1 MDASALRAG
10 VVRKSIAGTSGAARE
25 LSMIKHVSQ
34 RSILMGRFWVALLA
48 LAIGGS
54 WGCGG
59 SNSFAGGPGTT
70 PTPTPTPVPTPTPTG
85 LPAGTIGLK
94 VLDTSVPPGGIF
106 QFQLSNTEPK
116 PIGHGSTRPQVPSGP
131 VRGVAVNDPSGKAA
145 GIAVINTSV
154 SPTDIKLQLSS
165 PDALLGTDITY
176 PVVTMSMPLSGSLTP
191 GATFPISIDK
201 ANTSFF
207 DSSKAYTTIEFA
219 PGTLTIAPAGSAY
232 VSDVL
237 PAGGLLPDRT
247 LIKVFGAGFNANT
260 KVSIEGTTIVPAD
273 QTLVNSGEID
283 VKICNG
289 TVADTATVCPNNGG
303 SMQLDGERVRV
314 KDTNTN
320 FVIEYYTYLRADD
333 EPGSSANAQVN
344 LVHPMFSRVTYLSAT
359 IPLVVS
365 ATQFTGLSLQNT
377 SASDSGIKIELLDAS
392 NASLANVSFILHGLG
407 SGTAGKK
414 ITRDVIADWF
424 PSPPAGAAKVRVTV
438 TSGPAVQVLGML
450 GDTSAGTIV
459 PVIPQ

>member
-1 MDASALRAG
+1 
-10 VVRKSIAGTSGAARE
+10 
-25 LSMIKHVSQ
+25 MIKLVSQ
-34 RSILMGRFWVALLA
+34 LSILRGKFWVALLA

-59 SNSFAGGPGTT
+59 SNAFVGGPGST
-70 PTPTPTPVPTPTPTG
+70 PTPTPTPVPTPAPTPAP
-85 LPAGTIGLK
+85 LPAGTIGLA
-94 VLDTSVPPGGIF
+94 VLNTSVPPGGIF

-116 PIGHGSTRPQVPSGP
+116 PIGHGSTRPQVPAGP
-131 VRGVAVNDPSGKAA
+131 VRGVAVNDPSGKSA

-176 PVVTMSMPLSGSLTP
+176 PVVTISMPLSPSLTS
-191 GATFPISIDK
+191 GATLPISIDT

-207 DSSKAYTTIEFA
+207 DSTKAYTAIEFA
-219 PGTLTIAPAGSAY
+219 PGTLTIAPVGSPY

-247 LIKVFGAGFNANT
+247 LIKIFGAGFNANT

-289 TVADTATVCPNNGG
+289 TVADTATVCPNNGT

-407 SGTAGKK
+407 AGTAGKK

-424 PSPPAGAAKVRVTV
+424 PSPPAGAATVRVTV

>member
-1 MDASALRAG
+1 
-10 VVRKSIAGTSGAARE
+10 
-25 LSMIKHVSQ
+25 
-34 RSILMGRFWVALLA
+34 
-48 LAIGGS
+48 
-54 WGCGG
+54 
-59 SNSFAGGPGTT
+59 
-70 PTPTPTPVPTPTPTG
+70 
-85 LPAGTIGLK
+85 TI
-94 VLDTSVPPGGIF
+94 
-106 QFQLSNTEPK
+106 
-116 PIGHGSTRPQVPSGP
+116 
-131 VRGVAVNDPSGKAA
+131 
-145 GIAVINTSV
+145 
-154 SPTDIKLQLSS
+154 
-165 PDALLGTDITY
+165 
-176 PVVTMSMPLSGSLTP
+176 SMPLSASLTP
-191 GATFPISIDK
+191 GTTFPISIDK

-207 DSSKAYTTIEFA
+207 DSSKAYTAIEFA
-219 PGTLTIAPAGSAY
+219 SGTLTIAPVGSPY

-247 LIKVFGAGFNANT
+247 LIKIFGAGFNANT
-260 KVSIEGTTIVPAD
+260 KVSIEGTTIIPAD

-314 KDTNTN
+314 KDTTTN
-320 FVIEYYTYLRADD
+320 FVIEYYTYLRAND
-333 EPGSSANAQVN
+333 EPGSSANGQIN

-407 SGTAGKK
+407 AGTAGRK

-459 PVIPQ
+459 PVIAQ

>member
-1 MDASALRAG
+1 MDACALPSCRP
-10 VVRKSIAGTSGAARE
+10 RKSIAGPTGGARE
-25 LSMIKHVSQ
+25 LSMNKHVSQ

-59 SNSFAGGPGTT
+59 SNSLAGGPGTT
-70 PTPTPTPVPTPTPTG
+70 PTPTPTPVPTPTPAP

-176 PVVTMSMPLSGSLTP
+176 PVVTLSMPLSGSLTP

-207 DSSKAYTTIEFA
+207 DSSKVYTTIEFA
-219 PGTLTIAPAGSAY
+219 PGTLTIAPAGSPY

-237 PAGGLLPDRT
+237 PAGGLLP
-247 LIKVFGAGFNANT
+247 
-260 KVSIEGTTIVPAD
+260 
-273 QTLVNSGEID
+273 
-283 VKICNG
+283 
-289 TVADTATVCPNNGG
+289 
-303 SMQLDGERVRV
+303 
-314 KDTNTN
+314 
-320 FVIEYYTYLRADD
+320 
-333 EPGSSANAQVN
+333 
-344 LVHPMFSRVTYLSAT
+344 
-359 IPLVVS
+359 
-365 ATQFTGLSLQNT
+365 
-377 SASDSGIKIELLDAS
+377 
-392 NASLANVSFILHGLG
+392 
-407 SGTAGKK
+407 
-414 ITRDVIADWF
+414 
-424 PSPPAGAAKVRVTV
+424 
-438 TSGPAVQVLGML
+438 
-450 GDTSAGTIV
+450 
-459 PVIPQ
+459 

>member
-1 MDASALRAG
+1 
-10 VVRKSIAGTSGAARE
+10 
-25 LSMIKHVSQ
+25 MIKHVSQ
-34 RSILMGRFWVALLA
+34 RSILMGKFRVALLA

-59 SNSFAGGPGTT
+59 SNSFAGAPGT
-70 PTPTPTPVPTPTPTG
+70 PTPTPTPVPTPTPAP

-94 VLDTSVPPGGIF
+94 VLNTSVPPGGIF

-116 PIGHGSTRPQVPSGP
+116 PIGHGSTRPQVPAGP

-176 PVVTMSMPLSGSLTP
+176 PVVTMSMPLSASLTP
-191 GATFPISIDK
+191 GATFPISIDT

-207 DSSKAYTTIEFA
+207 DSTKAYTAIEFA
-219 PGTLTIAPAGSAY
+219 PGTLTIAPVGSPY

-247 LIKVFGAGFNANT
+247 PIKIFGAGFNKDT
-260 KVSIEGTTIVPAD
+260 KISIEGTTIVPAD
-273 QTLVNSGEID
+273 QTFVNSGEID

-344 LVHPMFSRVTYLSAT
+344 LVHPMFSRLTYLSAT
-359 IPLVVS
+359 IPLVNS

-377 SASDSGIKIELLDAS
+377 NALDSGIKIELLDAS
-392 NASLANVSFILHGLG
+392 SNSLANVSFILHGLG
-407 SGTAGKK
+407 GGTAGKK

>member
-1 MDASALRAG
+1 MIEQG
-10 VVRKSIAGTSGAARE
+10 KKQSIW
-25 LSMIKHVSQ
+25 
-34 RSILMGRFWVALLA
+34 MGKLGIAVLA
-48 LAIGGS
+48 LAVS
-54 WGCGG
+54 ACWGCGG
-59 SNSFAGGPGTT
+59 GSVNAGGPT
-70 PTPTPTPVPTPTPTG
+70 PTPTPTPAPTPSPTPTG

-94 VLDTSVPPGGIF
+94 VLDTSVPAGGIF

-116 PIGHGSTRPQVPSGP
+116 PVGHGSTRPQVPTGP

-145 GIAVINTSV
+145 GIAVIDTSV
-154 SPTDIKLQLSS
+154 SPSNIKIQVSS

-176 PVVTMSMPLSGSLTP
+176 PVITMSMPLSNSLTP
-191 GATFPISIDK
+191 GATFPISIDT

-207 DSSKAYTTIEFA
+207 DATKAYTTLEFA
-219 PGTLTIAPAGSAY
+219 PGTLTIAPAGSPY

-247 LIKVFGAGFNANT
+247 LIKIFGAGFNANT

-273 QTLVNSGEID
+273 QTVVNAGEVD
-283 VKICNG
+283 VRICNG
-289 TVADTATVCPNNGG
+289 AVADGATVCPNNGG

-320 FVIEYYTYLRADD
+320 FVLEYYTYLRADD
-333 EPGSSANAQVN
+333 VAGTSANALVK

-359 IPLVVS
+359 IPLVNS
-365 ATQFTGLSLQNT
+365 GTQFTGLSLQNT
-377 SASDSGIKIELLDAS
+377 NSQDAGIKIELLDSS
-392 NASLANVSFILHGLG
+392 NASLANTSFILPGL
-407 SGTAGKK
+407 SGGIVGKK
-414 ITRDVIADWF
+414 ITRDVVADLF
-424 PSPPAGAAKVRVTV
+424 PSLPAGATQVRVTV

-450 GDTSAGTIV
+450 GDTSTGVVT

>member
-1 MDASALRAG
+1 
-10 VVRKSIAGTSGAARE
+10 
-25 LSMIKHVSQ
+25 MIKLVSQ
-34 RSILMGRFWVALLA
+34 RSILMGKFWVALLA

-59 SNSFAGGPGTT
+59 SNSFAGGPGT
-70 PTPTPTPVPTPTPTG
+70 PTPTPTPVPTPTPTPG
-85 LPAGTIGLK
+85 PLPAGTIGLK
-94 VLDTSVPPGGIF
+94 VLDTSVPPSGIF

-116 PIGHGSTRPQVPSGP
+116 PIGHGSTRPQVPAGP

-176 PVVTMSMPLSGSLTP
+176 PVVTISMPLSPSLTP
-191 GATFPISIDK
+191 GATFPISIDTTK
-201 ANTSFF
+201 TSFF
-207 DSSKAYTTIEFA
+207 DSTKAYTAIEFA
-219 PGTLTIAPAGSAY
+219 PGTLTIAPVGSPY

-247 LIKVFGAGFNANT
+247 LIKIFGAGFNKDT

-273 QTLVNSGEID
+273 QTFVNPGEID

-289 TVADTATVCPNNGG
+289 TVADTATVCPNNGA

-344 LVHPMFSRVTYLSAT
+344 LVHPMFSRLTYLSAT

-377 SASDSGIKIELLDAS
+377 NAADSSIKIELLDAS
-392 NASLANVSFILHGLG
+392 NGPLANNSFILHGLG
-407 SGTAGKK
+407 AGTAGKK

-424 PSPPAGAAKVRVTV
+424 PSPPAGAAKVQVTV

>member
-1 MDASALRAG
+1 MN
-10 VVRKSIAGTSGAARE
+10 
-25 LSMIKHVSQ
+25 KHVSQ

-59 SNSFAGGPGTT
+59 SNSLAGGPGTT
-70 PTPTPTPVPTPTPTG
+70 PTPTPTPVPTPTPAP

-176 PVVTMSMPLSGSLTP
+176 PVVTLSMPLSGSLTP

-207 DSSKAYTTIEFA
+207 DSSKVYTTIEFA
-219 PGTLTIAPAGSAY
+219 SGTLTIAPAGSPY

-247 LIKVFGAGFNANT
+247 LIKVFGAGFNKDT
-260 KVSIEGTTIVPAD
+260 RVSIEGTTIVPAD
-273 QTLVNSGEID
+273 QTVVNPGEID

-289 TVADTATVCPNNGG
+289 TVADTATVCPNNGT

-377 SASDSGIKIELLDAS
+377 NALDSGIKIELLDAS
-392 NASLANVSFILHGLG
+392 NASLATLPSFILPGIGTGRVG
-407 SGTAGKK
+407 SK